1 MNIHHFYS
9 IIEKPEYLSEVAD
22 LEKISQQYPY
32 FSIAQMVSIA
42 YYYKNN
48 DDAFSNVLKNY
59 SHNITNRKY
68 FFQSLK
74 NIKHSPIQSKNTNTP
89 STSFIPNISD
99 ISENI
104 EKENTHQEIENN
116 SSQLKSVTNI
126 DVQKEINKTI
136 AESIVQKEILDIE
149 PKLKEKAEEI
159 TSTTSVTNSIE
170 SNKEENFASNNF
182 DNNNDN
188 DTAEILPSHSISQL
202 LKQFSSRSTTT
213 EKTSLSTHQNNT
225 AENKQ
230 DKKEKIKQQQEII
243 DKILSNPPK
252 STKPIDVKFY
262 SAENK
267 AKESLLETEDLV
279 TETLAQIYASQG
291 NIHKAIRAYEILSLK
306 FPQKNTYFA
315 AKIQELKNRL
325 KK

>member
-32 FSIAQMVSIA
+32 FSIAQMVYIA

-48 DDAFSNVLKNY
+48 DDAFSNILKNY

-74 NIKHSPIQSKNTNTP
+74 KIKHSPIQSRNTNTP
-89 STSFIPNISD
+89 SISFIPNIS
-99 ISENI
+99 ENI
-104 EKENTHQEIENN
+104 EKKNTHQEIENN

-149 PKLKEKAEEI
+149 PKIKEKAEEI
-159 TSTTSVTNSIE
+159 TSTTSVTQNIE
-170 SNKEENFASNNF
+170 SNTEENFASNNS

-188 DTAEILPSHSISQL
+188 DTAEMLPFNSISQL
-202 LKQFSSRSTTT
+202 LKQFSSCSTTT
-213 EKTSLSTHQNNT
+213 EQPTLSTSTNQNNT
-225 AENKQ
+225 TENKQ

-252 STKPIDVKFY
+252 STKPIDTKFY